1 MKIKGLFV
9 AILLLAIALPQ
20 MAGAQTERKY
30 IRQGNRQFN
39 SAFADSTRVD
49 SARFADA
56 EASYRKALEEDPNSW
71 DASFNLANA
80 MMSQGRM
87 DEAARQ
93 LHLLREE
100 PSARLLGC
108 ALKSL
113 KVFGNGKCASM
124 RITAR
129 DYRECRALPEH
140 NSSIVNYALNIPGV
154 EAIFLAEER
163 ESGEVKASPKPIK
176 YYINNGCGCCQ
187 GTRPCTNQIALN
199 TSIQVTAGA

>member
-1 MKIKGLFV
+1 MKALNVPLNKEIAACLYCAISTDTGNFV
-9 AILLLAIALPQ
+9 QPNTTA
-20 MAGAQTERKY
+20 E
-30 IRQGNRQFN
+30 
-39 SAFADSTRVD
+39 AFAIM
-49 SARFADA
+49 A
-56 EASYRKALEEDPNSW
+56 ELMEAGL
-71 DASFNLANA
+71 NL
-80 MMSQGRM
+80 

-163 ESGEVKASPKPIK
+163 ESGEVKASLRSLPGIDV
-176 YYINNGCGCCQ
+176 
-187 GTRPCTNQIALN
+187 NQIAKRYGGGGHKQASGLRYAGSLN
-199 TSIQVTAGA
+199 EMCDRLERDLLQLVGEKE